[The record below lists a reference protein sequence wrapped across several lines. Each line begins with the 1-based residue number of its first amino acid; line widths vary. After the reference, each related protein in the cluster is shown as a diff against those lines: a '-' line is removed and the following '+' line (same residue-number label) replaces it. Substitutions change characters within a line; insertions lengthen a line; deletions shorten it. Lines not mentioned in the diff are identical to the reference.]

1 MKRALI
7 AAAAALTMTLAVPA
21 LGIEDSQPIKQ
32 TGMTFEQMKDNHL
45 KKLDHRIKS
54 LQEEK
59 TCVQAAKDQ
68 TEMKACR
75 SKHKSY
81 MKPQR
86 DEMRK
91 GKGQMGPGVQAAPP
105 VN

>member
-1 MKRALI
+1 MKRAVI
-7 AAAAALTMTLAVPA
+7 AAAAALTMALAVPA
-21 LGIEDSQPIKQ
+21 LGIEGSQPTKQ
-32 TGMTFEQMKDNHL
+32 TGMTLEQMKDNHI
-45 KKLDHRIKS
+45 KKLDQRITS

-59 TCVQAAKDQ
+59 TCVQASKDQ
-68 TEMKACR
+68 TEIRACR
-75 SKHKSY
+75 SKHRAY

-91 GKGQMGPGVQAAPP
+91 GRGQMGPGSQAAPP